1 MQKQTNSPDFL
12 SPLLPSIVST
22 QRQIRG
28 EIRKTYRCLREE
40 ERQAK
45 CSSPQPG
52 MENFC
57 QQTCQEQFITPGNKE
72 ARFRA
77 TSCPGPVTLQQFQL
91 QKSVF
96 TENVLFT
103 TVTRNSSL
111 LQLKAEAGAQE
122 AFHKSIR
129 IDSMIWA

>member
-12 SPLLPSIVST
+12 PPLLPSIVSM

-28 EIRKTYRCLREE
+28 EIRKTYRRLREE
-40 ERQAK
+40 KRQAK
-45 CSSPQPG
+45 CSSAQPR

-57 QQTCQEQFITPGNKE
+57 QQTCQEQFITAGNKK
-72 ARFRA
+72 ARLRA
-77 TSCPGPVTLQQFQL
+77 TSCSGPVTLQQFRL

-103 TVTRNSSL
+103 TVTKNSGL
-111 LQLKAEAGAQE
+111 LQLKAAAGAQE
-122 AFHKSIR
+122 AFHKLYALIR
-129 IDSMIWA
+129 